1 MIGAEKVRQE
11 RAKEAQEVPAV
22 VREGALHQL
31 GGSLVRCLMMITL
44 LLVVIMTNAARIMV
58 SCAPSKSVHNKHG
71 RPPRGAHFQPLFA

>member
-1 MIGAEKVRQE
+1 MRQE

-22 VREGALHQL
+22 VREGALHQV
-31 GGSLVRCLMMITL
+31 GGALMMIT

>member
-1 MIGAEKVRQE
+1 MRQE

-22 VREGALHQL
+22 VREGALHQV
-31 GGSLVRCLMMITL
+31 GGSLMMIT

-71 RPPRGAHFQPLFA
+71 GPPRGAHFQPLFA

>member
-31 GGSLVRCLMMITL
+31 AGSFQRCLMMITL
-44 LLVVIMTNAARIMV
+44 HVVIMTNAARIMV

-71 RPPRGAHFQPLFA
+71 PPRGAHFQPLFA